1 MSPRETEEM
10 EDDNEESW
18 HDANEEGWETACEKA
33 TDEAATEQEDEAK
46 GRAKEDK
53 VGNRHVR
60 GPIESVFHFGWDA
73 IRAWIIQPKPDR
85 GVS

>member
-1 MSPRETEEM
+1 M
-10 EDDNEESW
+10 
-18 HDANEEGWETACEKA
+18 ETACEKA

-60 GPIESVFHFGWDA
+60 GPIESVFRFSWDA
-73 IRAWIIQPKPDR
+73 IRTWIIQPKPDR
-85 GVS
+85 GVSRGEEDPKADQRRTGPDED